1 MVVVKLDKELCCS
14 YQSCMTEC
22 PEVFGSDDIGV
33 VKLLMTEIPE
43 NYREKVESAAY
54 VCPQNVITIERA

>member
-22 PEVFGSDDIGV
+22 SEVFGSDDIGV
-33 VKLLMTEIPE
+33 VKLLITEIPE
-43 NYREKVESAAY
+43 AYREKVELAAS
-54 VCPQNVITIERA
+54 VCPQGVITLERA